1 MNKQMSNKSA
11 FKNRNFR
18 IAQKFFLGLCLFLI
32 MHSGVIAQ
40 PADAGKM
47 VRERLSLNKGW
58 RFYQG
63 DIAFPEIK
71 GHGMSYGNAKAG
83 KSWGAAAP
91 EYDDTDWRMVNLPHD
106 WAVEQP
112 CDSTANLS
120 QGYRQR
126 GFGWYR
132 RNFKLSPDDKGK
144 YLELQFD
151 GIATHCTVWFN
162 GTVVNRNF
170 CGYNSFYIDIT
181 PFAYYGDELN
191 NIAIRV
197 DAVQQEGWWYEGTG
211 IYRNTW
217 LVKSSPTHIVADGV
231 FAQPVKE
238 AGGSWSIPAEVTLEN
253 SGKQA
258 SEVQVAVALFDPSGM
273 KIVEKQVSASV
284 KTLAKETAKLKL
296 EIASPELWTLEKPT
310 LYKVQ
315 TIVSENGKVID
326 GLTTTCGF
334 RTIQFTADKG
344 FFLNGEPVKLK
355 GVCNHQDHAGVG
367 VAVPDA
373 IWDFRLRR
381 MKEMGSNA
389 YRCAHNP
396 PSAEFLDACDRLGI
410 LVMDENRN
418 FNVTPEY
425 TRQLEWLVRR
435 DRNHPS
441 VILWSVFNEEPVQGT
456 ENGYE
461 MVRRMNAVVK
471 TLDTTRPVTA
481 AASGGLLSPIN
492 VAHAVDV
499 IGMNYQSNNYDKVHE
514 TFPNVPVTSSED
526 VSCLIVR
533 GEYVTDKKKFIHD
546 SYDTQNAPWGT
557 THRNGWKKVD
567 ERPFLAGCFIW
578 TGFDYR
584 GEPQPY
590 EWPAA
595 GASFG
600 IMDQCGFAKSAFY
613 LHQAQWINQPVLQ
626 LIPHWNWPADS
637 IGKPIKVMA
646 LTNAE
651 KVKLLL
657 NGKLIAE
664 KSVDKYEMVDW
675 TVPYK
680 PGKLQAIGYKG
691 GKEVSRFAVETTGE
705 PASLQLIPDRSA
717 LAGDGYDA
725 MPVTVQALDAKGR
738 LVPTANIPVEFELGG
753 PGAIIGLGNGNPN
766 SHEPEKG
773 NRRKLFNGLAQV
785 ILQSS
790 FNGDGTLIL
799 KAKSNGLKPA
809 EVTIQ
814 INNVPQIPFVE
825 VAHPQLVLNK
835 WRVSPL
841 FVSRPDA
848 KVEPEKT
855 DMNSW
860 ANIKPGTLQEMKES
874 GFLVFKTTFKP
885 YNAQQKNGGKLVL
898 KGIFGKAEIW
908 LDNEKVAAKN
918 SSEKEDLTVKFSAK
932 EGERRLTV
940 VAEGSKG
947 DKVGLGGTVSIE
959 TTE

>member
-1 MNKQMSNKSA
+1 MSNQSA

-18 IAQKFFLGLCLFLI
+18 IAQKVFLGLCLFLI
-32 MHSGVIAQ
+32 MHSGISAQ
-40 PADAGKM
+40 PADTSKM

-112 CDSTANLS
+112 FDSTANLS

-197 DAVQQEGWWYEGTG
+197 DAVQQEGWWYEGAG

-217 LVKSSPTHIVADGV
+217 LMKSSPTHIVADGV

-238 AGGSWSIPAEVTLEN
+238 AGGNWSIPAEVTLEN

-258 SEVQVAVALFDPSGM
+258 SVVQVTVALFDPSGM
-273 KIVEKQVSASV
+273 KIVEKQASTSV
-284 KTLAKETAKLKL
+284 NALARETAKLKL

-334 RTIQFTADKG
+334 RTILFSADKG

-381 MKEMGSNA
+381 LKEMGVNA

-441 VILWSVFNEEPVQGT
+441 VILWSVFNEEPMQGT

-514 TFPNVPVTSSED
+514 VFPKVPVTSSED

-557 THRNGWKKVD
+557 THSNGWKKVD

-613 LHQAQWINQPVLQ
+613 LHQAQWVNQPVLQ
-626 LIPHWNWPADS
+626 LIPHWNWPVDS

-646 LTNAE
+646 ITNAE

-664 KSVDKYEMVDW
+664 KSVDKYEMADW

-680 PGKLQAIGYKG
+680 AGKLQAIGYKN
-691 GKEVSRFAVETTGE
+691 GKEVSRFTVETTGE

-725 MPVTVQALDAKGR
+725 MPVTVLALDAKGR
-738 LVPTANIPVEFELGG
+738 PVPTANIPVEFELGG

-799 KAKSNGLKPA
+799 KAKSNGMKSA
-809 EVTIQ
+809 EVAIQ
-814 INNVPQIPFVE
+814 VNNVPQIPSVE

-860 ANIKPGTLQEMKES
+860 ANIKPGTLQEMKEN

-898 KGIFGKAEIW
+898 KGISGKAEIW
-908 LDNEKVAAKN
+908 LDNEKVAAKS
-918 SSEKEDLTVKFSAK
+918 SSEKEDLTVKFPAK
-932 EGERRLTV
+932 EGERKLTV
-940 VAEGSKG
+940 ISEGGKG
-947 DKVGLGGTVSIE
+947 AKVGLGGTVSVE
-959 TTE
+959 MAD